1 MINICCC
8 KEHLTE
14 EEIKNYVEQFKD
26 IEIKRI
32 IEIMYNIGYEDGYD
46 DCLMEGYE
54 EEEEE
59 EEW

>member
-1 MINICCC
+1 MINICYG

-14 EEIKNYVEQFKD
+14 EVVKNYVDKFKD
-26 IEIKRI
+26 VEVEKIIK
-32 IEIMYNIGYEDGYD
+32 IMYNIGYEDGYN

-59 EEW
+59 W

>member
-1 MINICCC
+1 MINICCG

-14 EEIKNYVEQFKD
+14 KAVKSYVEQFKD
-26 IEIKRI
+26 IEIERI
-32 IEIMYNIGYEDGYD
+32 IEVMYNIGYEDGYD

-59 EEW
+59 W

>member
-1 MINICCC
+1 MINICYG

-14 EEIKNYVEQFKD
+14 EEVKSYVEEFKD
-26 IEIKRI
+26 IKIERI
-32 IEIMYNIGYEDGYD
+32 IEVMYNIGYEDGYD

-59 EEW
+59 W

>member
-1 MINICCC
+1 MINICYG

-14 EEIKNYVEQFKD
+14 EEVKNYVEQFKD
-26 IEIKRI
+26 IKIERI
-32 IEIMYNIGYEDGYD
+32 IEVMYSIGYEDGYD

-59 EEW
+59 EW

>member
-1 MINICCC
+1 MINICYG

-14 EEIKNYVEQFKD
+14 EAIKNYVEEFKD
-26 IEIKRI
+26 IKIERI

-59 EEW
+59 W

>member
-14 EEIKNYVEQFKD
+14 EEVKSYVEQFKD
-26 IEIKRI
+26 IEIKRV

-59 EEW
+59 W

>member
-1 MINICCC
+1 MINICYER
-8 KEHLTE
+8 EHLTE
-14 EEIKNYVEQFKD
+14 ETVKNYVEQFKD
-26 IEIKRI
+26 IEIERV

-59 EEW
+59 W

>member
-1 MINICCC
+1 MINICYD
-8 KEHLTE
+8 KKHLTE
-14 EEIKNYVEQFKD
+14 EAVKSYVEQFKN
-26 IEIKRI
+26 IEIERL
-32 IEIMYNIGYEDGYD
+32 IEIIYSIGYENGYD

>member
-1 MINICCC
+1 MINICYG

-14 EEIKNYVEQFKD
+14 EEVKNYVEEFKD
-26 IEIKRI
+26 IK

-59 EEW
+59 EW

>member
-1 MINICCC
+1 MINICYG

-14 EEIKNYVEQFKD
+14 EVVKNYVDKFKD
-26 IEIKRI
+26 IEVEKI
-32 IEIMYNIGYEDGYD
+32 IRIMYNIGYEDGYN

-59 EEW
+59 W